1 MPRLLLAALVAAVT
15 LVAASTSVAH
25 AATPCWRQVINDWTK
40 DGQINGHY
48 SKSCL
53 RQAYRHVPEDLGDYS
68 SIKDDISAALIGS
81 AAVKNGLNNG
91 GGPGGTSGTSA
102 TSGGKASAKQA
113 KRVAEQAVPHAGTQQ
128 SVPDTS
134 RSVPLPLL
142 ILAGVTLAALL
153 AAASPPL
160 IKRLRTRFPR
170 ARPAPQADR
179 S

>member
-1 MPRLLLAALVAAVT
+1 MPRLLLAALTAAVS

-40 DGQINGHY
+40 DGQINGQY

-81 AAVKNGLNNG
+81 AAVKNGLNK
-91 GGPGGTSGTSA
+91 GGPGGTSG
-102 TSGGKASAKQA
+102 GEPSAKEAQ
-113 KRVAEQAVPHAGTQQ
+113 RVAKQAVPHAGTPQ
-128 SVPDTS
+128 SVPNTS
-134 RSVPLPLL
+134 RTIPLPLL
-142 ILAGVTLAALL
+142 ILAGVALAALL

-179 S
+179 P